1 MLGEKEPTFFTVK
14 DLAPAEFINAFAT
27 YLKKN
32 NLIERPA
39 WADYAKTSTG
49 TSIII
54 QLISFLLSMRTG
66 STTESPLSLERS
78 MFAPELESDFFLI
91 FTV

>member
-1 MLGEKEPTFFTVK
+1 MLGEKEQSFFTVK

-49 TSIII
+49 NAIII
-54 QLISFLLSMRTG
+54 QPTNFPLSMRTG
-66 STTESPLSLERS
+66 STTESPLLLERS
-78 MFAPELESDFFLI
+78 MFAQELELDFFLI
-91 FTV
+91 FME